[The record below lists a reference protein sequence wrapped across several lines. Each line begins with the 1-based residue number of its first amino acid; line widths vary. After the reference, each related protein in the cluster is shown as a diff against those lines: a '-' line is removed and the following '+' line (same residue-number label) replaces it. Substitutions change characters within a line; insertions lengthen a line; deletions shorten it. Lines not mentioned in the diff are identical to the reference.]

1 MKKTVLKS
9 VVLEYDCTGIN
20 DGGFFV
26 PYDKPCMRCY
36 CNDGKAKCQD
46 ISHECDFDIK
56 CRPSEDVII
65 PFGQCCPICRMMA
78 AATGEFHISHVWW
91 LSNVIPLITTNRNFV
106 CTETNTAFV

>member
-1 MKKTVLKS
+1 M
-9 VVLEYDCTGIN
+9 
-20 DGGFFV
+20 

-56 CRPSEDVII
+56 CRPNEDVII

-91 LSNVIPLITTNRNFV
+91 LSNVIPLITTNRNFI